1 MLDHFQFIVESVPH
15 SMLGDCPLPVVIYL
29 DNIAMHRDNQEQVL
43 EDTLGAIKQLTTDIF
58 MLYLHKSQLFQ
69 AAA

>member
-1 MLDHFQFIVESVPH
+1 
-15 SMLGDCPLPVVIYL
+15 MLGDCPLPVVIYL